1 VRFYKFVKK
10 GEQYATKPEGWRM
23 APEVREVLERVNQR
37 IEDDL
42 HARIQEEMMRSCA
55 LSP

>member
-1 VRFYKFVKK
+1 
-10 GEQYATKPEGWRM
+10 M
-23 APEVREVLERVNQR
+23 APEVREVLEQVNQR
-37 IEDDL
+37 IEDDF